1 MPPSDA
7 QAPASPVEE
16 DKPLVYTMR
25 ELNQQTSRVLDEI
38 KKYERPGFITKH
50 GRFEFVIVPLKAG
63 EIESQ
68 MAQQIA
74 KQFQN

>member
-7 QAPASPVEE
+7 HAPASPVEDDE
-16 DKPLVYTMR
+16 PLVYTMR
-25 ELNQQTSRVLDEI
+25 ELNQQTSRVLEEI
-38 KKYERPGFITKH
+38 KKYERPGFITKR
-50 GRFEFVIVPLKAG
+50 GRFEFMIVPLQPG

-74 KQFQN
+74 KGFQN